1 MNLKETSENTA
12 YDMQHMIYAAYLL
25 IKTSLRMRFIMSQ
38 TKIKEIFYFKVQQL
52 HREEVLLAVSNRLP
66 VVQVHSIRSEHC
78 ILDYYERNILHG
90 VSSRSVKP

>member
-25 IKTSLRMRFIMSQ
+25 IKTSLRFMMSQ

-66 VVQVHSIRSEHC
+66 VVQVHSIRSGHC